1 LSDVTAAHDPTSLPA
16 DLPVPSDDGA
26 ADHLWGAA
34 VPPLSLPAT
43 TGESVSLLSASRS
56 GRVVVF
62 CYPKTGR
69 PGVAPAPGWDSI
81 PGARGCTPEACAFRD
96 LQAAFSEL
104 GVGLFGLSTQDTA
117 YQQEAASRLSL
128 PYPLLSDASL
138 ALTSALNLP
147 SMVIAGET
155 LLRRTTLVLSAGRI
169 THLFYPVFPPD
180 THAEAVLAWL
190 SDQPR

>member
-1 LSDVTAAHDPTSLPA
+1 MSAHDPTSLPA
-16 DLPVPSDDGA
+16 DLPVPEDDGA
-26 ADHLWGAA
+26 ADHLVGLA
-34 VPPLSLPAT
+34 VPPVSLPAT
-43 TGESVSLLSASRS
+43 TGGPVSLLAASVA

-69 PGVAPAPGWDSI
+69 PGVAPSPGWDSI

-96 LQAAFSEL
+96 LKSSFDML
-104 GVGLFGLSTQDTA
+104 GVTLFGLSTQDTP
-117 YQQEAASRLSL
+117 YQAEAAARLHL

-138 ALTSALNLP
+138 ALTTALRLP
-147 SMVIAGET
+147 SMIVAGET
-155 LLRRTTLVLSAGRI
+155 LIRRTTMVIDAGKV
-169 THLFYPVFPPD
+169 THVFYPVFPPD

>member
-1 LSDVTAAHDPTSLPA
+1 MSAHDPTSLPT

-26 ADHLWGAA
+26 ADHLPGAA
-34 VPPLSLPAT
+34 VPSLLLPAT
-43 TGESVSLLSASRS
+43 TGSSVSLLSASQS
-56 GRVVVF
+56 ERVVVF

-96 LQAAFSEL
+96 LKVSFDALNVAI
-104 GVGLFGLSTQDTA
+104 FGLSTQPTP
-117 YQQEAASRLSL
+117 YQQEAASRLHL

-138 ALTSALNLP
+138 ALTTALRLP
-147 SMVIAGET
+147 SMIVEGET
-155 LLRRTTLVLSAGRI
+155 LLRRTTLVLDAGAI
-169 THLFYPVFPPD
+169 THVFYPVFPPD

-190 SDQPR
+190 SDQPH